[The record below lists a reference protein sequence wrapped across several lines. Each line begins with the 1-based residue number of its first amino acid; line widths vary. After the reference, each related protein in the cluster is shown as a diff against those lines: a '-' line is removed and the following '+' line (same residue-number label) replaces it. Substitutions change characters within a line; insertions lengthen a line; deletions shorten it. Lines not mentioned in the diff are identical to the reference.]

1 MNFDF
6 SDDQKA
12 LAAEAR
18 KLLGARAR
26 AGSRAL
32 INGSPDR
39 YDRELWGEFGRLGWL
54 GIAIPEEFG
63 GAGLGHLE
71 TCVLAEE
78 IGRANAALPVA
89 STLYF
94 FAEALALYA
103 PRETRAHWARLIA
116 SGTAVGCFAMA
127 ESPGE
132 VTEERILARVTD
144 GRLDGEKLP
153 VIDGMAADAA
163 IVVAGEADGGG
174 LSLFLAPLAQ
184 AGVTRTPLET
194 LDPSRPVARLSF
206 SGARVERLGEKGAGW
221 QNAQAL
227 LDRAAIYLAFEQLGG
242 AEAALEM
249 AVDYAKNRFAF
260 GRPIGSFQ
268 AIKHK
273 LADVY
278 VKNQLARANAWYG
291 AWALSANA
299 PELPGAAAM
308 ARVAACE
315 AFDFAAKENIQ
326 THGGM
331 GFTWESDCHLL
342 LRRSRHLGLAAG
354 APAQWREKLV
364 RTLERRNRG

>member
-12 LAAEAR
+12 LAQEAR
-18 KLLGARAR
+18 KLLGTRGR
-26 AGSRAL
+26 AGTRAL
-32 INGSPDR
+32 LNGGSGH
-39 YDRELWGEFGRLGWL
+39 YDQELWGEIGRLGWL

-63 GAGLGHLE
+63 GSGLGHLE

-78 IGRANAALPVA
+78 IGRANAAVPVA

-94 FAEALALYA
+94 FAEALSLFA
-103 PRETRAHWARLIA
+103 PREVYALWARQIA
-116 SGTAVGCFAMA
+116 GGKTIGCFAMA
-127 ESPGE
+127 ESPGI
-132 VTEERILARVTD
+132 VSEERISALVVD
-144 GRLDGEKLP
+144 GMLHGEKLP

-163 IVVAGEADGGG
+163 IVLARDGDGAEM
-174 LSLFLAPLAQ
+174 SLFLVPLAQ
-184 AGVTRTPLET
+184 AGITRTPLET
-194 LDPSRPVARLSF
+194 LDPSRPVARLQF
-206 SGARVERLGEKGAGW
+206 SGARVERLGGTGAGW
-221 QNAQAL
+221 QNAQML

-249 AVDYAKNRFAF
+249 AVGYARSRFAF

-278 VKNQLARANAWYG
+278 VKNQLARANSWYG

-299 PELPGAAAM
+299 PELAAAAAM
-308 ARVAACE
+308 ARVAASE
-315 AFDFAAKENIQ
+315 AFDFAAKENVQ

-331 GFTWESDCHLL
+331 GFTWEADCHLL
-342 LRRSRHLGLAAG
+342 LRRSKHLGLAAG
-354 APAQWREKLV
+354 APALWREKLV
-364 RTLERRNRG
+364 RTLERRNRA